1 MHNSAERVNRLAGFL
16 APCGVA
22 AALSCLLGAPRV
34 DAATWDGG
42 GAGNNWS
49 TAANWSGDIWRLIV
63 LLKKYR
69 PDLSISTIGTPPTGL
84 GLVRNL
90 DPNSRFLFD
99 HNDRLC
105 EEFLA
110 LDYSYLD
117 EDMPGKL
124 NLFPNEWGKI
134 RALIE

>member
-49 TAANWSGDIWRLIV
+49 TAANWSGDAV
-63 LLKKYR
+63 
-69 PDLSISTIGTPPTGL
+69 PGTGDL
-84 GLVRNL
+84 V
-90 DPNSRFLFD
+90 
-99 HNDRLC
+99 
-105 EEFLA
+105 
-110 LDYSYLD
+110 
-117 EDMPGKL
+117 
-124 NLFPNEWGKI
+124 
-134 RALIE
+134 